1 MWKGPDSGAVAFQ
14 FLVRRLVWRIAVR
27 YNRYVIGNDSEARC
41 VDITFR
47 TSRLARVFN
56 SDRDLKRTYGDR
68 MTRRIQ
74 TRMAI
79 LKNSRTLDLVPTT
92 PPDRRHQL
100 TGDRR
105 GQFAVDLVHPRRIVF
120 VPNHHPVPLRDDG
133 GMDLEQITA
142 ITILEVVDYH

>member
-1 MWKGPDSGAVAFQ
+1 M
-14 FLVRRLVWRIAVR
+14 
-27 YNRYVIGNDSEARC
+27 
-41 VDITFR
+41 DITFR

-56 SDRDLKRTYGDR
+56 SDRDLRRTYGDR
-68 MTRRIQ
+68 MARRIQ
-74 TRMAI
+74 IRLAV
-79 LKNSRTLDLVPTT
+79 LRNARTLDLVPTT

-120 VPNHHPVPLRDDG
+120 VPNHDPVPLRDDG

>member
-1 MWKGPDSGAVAFQ
+1 M
-14 FLVRRLVWRIAVR
+14 
-27 YNRYVIGNDSEARC
+27 E
-41 VDITFR
+41 ITFR
-47 TSRLARVFN
+47 NRRLARVFN
-56 SDRDLKRTYGDR
+56 SDRELRRWYGDL
-68 MTRRIQ
+68 MARRIQ
-74 TRMAI
+74 TRMAV

-105 GQFAVDLVHPRRIVF
+105 GQLAVDLVHPRRIVF
-120 VPNHHPVPLRDDG
+120 VPNHDPVPLRDDG

>member
-1 MWKGPDSGAVAFQ
+1 M
-14 FLVRRLVWRIAVR
+14 
-27 YNRYVIGNDSEARC
+27 
-41 VDITFR
+41 DITFR

-56 SDRDLKRTYGDR
+56 SDRDLRRTYGDR
-68 MTRRIQ
+68 MARRIQ
-74 TRMAI
+74 IRLAV
-79 LKNSRTLDLVPTT
+79 LKNARTLDLVPTT

-105 GQFAVDLVHPRRIVF
+105 GQFAVDLVHLRRIVF
-120 VPNHHPVPLRDDG
+120 VPNHDPVPLRDDG